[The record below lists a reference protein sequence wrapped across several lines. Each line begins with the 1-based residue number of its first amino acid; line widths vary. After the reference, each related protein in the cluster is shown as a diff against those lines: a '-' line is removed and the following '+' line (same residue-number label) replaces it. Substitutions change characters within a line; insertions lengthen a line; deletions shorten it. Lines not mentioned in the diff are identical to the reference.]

1 MKLHVFYTPLFER
14 KFKKHLKKY
23 QSLSD
28 DLKLFIEGVSTANP
42 VNMGGSVFKYR
53 MSVKSKNKG
62 KSGGF
67 RIISF
72 EVLVNENEKDITL
85 LTLYDKSEQESIS
98 KTEIV
103 EILKSENLL

>member
-1 MKLHVFYTPLFER
+1 
-14 KFKKHLKKY
+14 
-23 QSLSD
+23 
-28 DLKLFIEGVSTANP
+28 
-42 VNMGGSVFKYR
+42 MGGSVFKYR

-98 KTEIV
+98 KAEIV

>member
-1 MKLHVFYTPLFER
+1 MKLQVFYTPLFER
-14 KFKKHLKKY
+14 KFKKHLKKH

-42 VNMGGSVFKYR
+42 VNMGGSVFKYC

>member
-1 MKLHVFYTPLFER
+1 MKLQVFYTPLFER
-14 KFKKHLKKY
+14 KFKKHLKKH

-98 KTEIV
+98 KAEIV

>member
-1 MKLHVFYTPLFER
+1 MQIQVYFTPLFDR

-28 DLKLFIEGVSTANP
+28 DLRQFIENMSEANS
-42 VNMGGSVFKYR
+42 VNMGGSIFKYR
-53 MSVKSKNKG
+53 LSVKSKNKG

-72 EVLVNENEKDITL
+72 EILVNENEKDVTL
-85 LTLYDKSEQESIS
+85 LTLYDKSEQDSIS
-98 KTEIV
+98 KA
-103 EILKSENLL
+103 EILEMLRAENLE